1 MLALLH
7 LEHVRD
13 LLADPTTGS
22 SAGSELCARNRNVF
36 PLLTVRQ
43 NLLLGIKDM
52 RHPSRWSIEQMLQ
65 IFSSLQACADSPAGV
80 LSGSEKQMLIT
91 CRTLMEAPALIMAYE
106 PTEGWPP

>member
-1 MLALLH
+1 
-7 LEHVRD
+7 
-13 LLADPTTGS
+13 
-22 SAGSELCARNRNVF
+22 
-36 PLLTVRQ
+36 
-43 NLLLGIKDM
+43 
-52 RHPSRWSIEQMLQ
+52 MLQ